1 MKKQLVT
8 VLAERV
14 ELGMYLDSISGA
26 WVEHPFWR
34 KSFLIEDAATL
45 ARVRQMGAVEC
56 WIDLARGRGPAPE
69 AEQAETETETEMETA
84 VAPEALALSPTHR
97 TSADAA
103 LQRFAQVRQR
113 AGESTARIFSELRL
127 GRAIDS
133 AECQALVAEIAEATS
148 RDCDAALALM
158 RLKQKDE
165 YTHLHSVA
173 VCALMI
179 NLANQMGMS
188 PAERQQA
195 GMAGLLHD
203 IGKVAIPLEILNK
216 PGALT
221 DEEFAVIRSHPVAS
235 HEMLDKAGIDGV
247 VRDACLYHH
256 EKFDG
261 SGYPKHLPGSLIP
274 LLGRMCAICDVYDA
288 ITSNRPYKD
297 GWDPGE
303 SISKML
309 AWKGHFDSAILGKFV
324 RSVGIYPAG
333 SLVRLRSE
341 LLAIV
346 IRQNP
351 QNLTKPLVFAI
362 YDLAAKGVT
371 AREID
376 LYGSPDAIV
385 CLEERQAWPGLD
397 VDGMWDAY
405 IGKRPLKTKGE
416 AR

>member
-1 MKKQLVT
+1 MKKQLVP
-8 VLAERV
+8 VLAECV
-14 ELGMYLDSISGA
+14 EMGMYLDSIGGA
-26 WVEHPFWR
+26 WLNNPFWR
-34 KSFLIEDAATL
+34 KSFLVEDAATL
-45 ARVRQMGAVEC
+45 ERVQHLGAVEC
-56 WIDLARGRGPAPE
+56 MIDLARGKGPAAAGETAAE
-69 AEQAETETETEMETA
+69 AEAA
-84 VAPEALALSPTHR
+84 GAAAAPVPAPPPR

-127 GRAIDS
+127 GRTIDS
-133 AECQALVAEIAEATS
+133 AECQALVADIADATS
-148 RDCDAALALM
+148 KDCDAALALM

-179 NLANQMGMS
+179 NLANHMGLS
-188 PAERQQA
+188 AAERQQA

-203 IGKVAIPLEILNK
+203 VGKVAIPLEILNK

-221 DEEFAVIRSHPVAS
+221 DEEFAIVRNHPVAS
-235 HEMLDKAGIDGV
+235 REMLDTAGVDGA
-247 VRDACLYHH
+247 VREACLYHH

-261 SGYPKHLPGSLIP
+261 SGYPKRLAGAMIP
-274 LLGRMCAICDVYDA
+274 VLGRMCAICDVYDA
-288 ITSNRPYKD
+288 ITSNRPYKE

-303 SISKML
+303 SISRML
-309 AWKGHFDSAILGKFV
+309 SWKGHFDAVILGKFV

-333 SLVRLRSE
+333 SLVRLRSG

-351 QNLTKPLVFAI
+351 QNLTKPVVFVI
-362 YDLAAKGVT
+362 FDIAAQAET
-371 AREID
+371 QREID
-376 LYGSPDAIV
+376 LFGGTDAIV
-385 CLEERQAWPGLD
+385 GMEERQAWPGLD
-397 VDGMWDAY
+397 VDRIWHAY
-405 IGKRPLKTKGE
+405 IGG

>member
-1 MKKQLVT
+1 MKKVLVAI
-8 VLAERV
+8 LAERL

-26 WVEHPFWR
+26 WLDNPFWR

-45 ARVRQMGAVEC
+45 ARLRQMGAVDC
-56 WIDLARGRGPAPE
+56 WIDLARGSGAAAAETADLPAGAGGPTAPAP
-69 AEQAETETETEMETA
+69 AQVTTA
-84 VAPEALALSPTHR
+84 DEALR
-97 TSADAA
+97 
-103 LQRFAQVRQR
+103 RIAQVRQR

-133 AECQALVAEIAEATS
+133 AECQALVAEIADATS
-148 RDCDAALALM
+148 RDCDAALALL

-165 YTHLHSVA
+165 YTHMHSVA

-203 IGKVAIPLEILNK
+203 VGKVAVPLEILNK

-235 HEMLDKAGIDGV
+235 HDMLDKAGIDAV

-261 SGYPKHLPGSLIP
+261 SGYPKHLPGQLIP

-303 SISKML
+303 SIAKML

-333 SLVRLRSE
+333 SLVRLRSD
-341 LLAIV
+341 LLAVV
-346 IRQNP
+346 IRQNQ

-362 YDLAAKGVT
+362 YDVPAKAGMG
-371 AREID
+371 REID
-376 LYGSPDAIV
+376 LYGSADAIV
-385 CLEERQAWPGLD
+385 SLEERQAWPGLD
-397 VDGMWDAY
+397 VDGLWDAY
-405 IGKRPLKTKGE
+405 IGKGRAKTRGE
-416 AR
+416 SR